1 MKKKQTI
8 YYWASDLRT
17 NTGEG
22 VLANYFLSDIKK
34 YYENSVLININKN
47 NNKYNTFYSKY
58 FLNFFGAIKLWNYYF
73 LKKKIIYIN
82 YLPIWNFL
90 IFLILPPKTIL
101 GPITGSLLYNKLS
114 LSDTLLRGL
123 FLNIFKNISLFLI
136 FLRQKKILF
145 STELLK
151 YSIKNE
157 RLKRCYFNYAL
168 KTFPGFFLKKNKKNI
183 DFLIYHRIHK
193 NKNNTMLE
201 YFIKNTL
208 DKSYKIVVV
217 GDPINSKNVHNIGY
231 INREK
236 LKKLLANTKYT
247 FGSSENLYTLF
258 LLDAISRDVFIFY
271 DKRLKIFNTQ
281 IKYNKMVAIDFNDKL
296 RFSKFVFKNIN
307 NPKSFK
313 NKNYLKKNNYDKYF
327 KQYTQ

>member
-1 MKKKQTI
+1 LKKKHFI
-8 YYWASDLRT
+8 YYWASDLRA

-22 VLANYFLSDIKK
+22 VLANYFLSDIRK
-34 YYENSVLININKN
+34 YYENSILININKN
-47 NNKYNTFYSKY
+47 NNNYHTFFNKY

-114 LSDTLLRGL
+114 LSDTLLRGV

-151 YSIKNE
+151 YGIQRE

-208 DKSYKIVVV
+208 NKNYKIVVV
-217 GDPINSKNVHNIGY
+217 GDPINSKNVHNTGY

-247 FGSSENLYTLF
+247 FGSTENLYTLF
-258 LLDAISRDVFIFY
+258 LLDAISNNVFIFY
-271 DKRLKIFNTQ
+271 DKRLRIFNTQ
-281 IKYNKMVAIDFNDKL
+281 IKYGKMVAIDFNDKL
-296 RFSKFVFKNIN
+296 RSLKFIFKNIN

-313 NKNYLKKNNYDKYF
+313 NKNSLKKNNYDKYF
-327 KQYTQ
+327 KQYI